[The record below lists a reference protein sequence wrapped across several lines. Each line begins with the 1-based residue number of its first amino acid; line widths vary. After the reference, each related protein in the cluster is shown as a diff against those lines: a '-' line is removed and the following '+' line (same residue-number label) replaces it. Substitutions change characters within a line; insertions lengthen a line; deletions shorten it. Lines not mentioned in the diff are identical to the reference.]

1 MSEADNVRVV
11 QKAFEAFGAGDG
23 ETFLGLLSEDVEWTI
38 AGPDAVPYAGER
50 RGREGVAEF
59 LQAIGGAVEME
70 RFEPQEFIAQGDK
83 VAVVGF
89 ERARVRSNGRA
100 FDNPWVLLFT
110 VRDGKVARFRSYED
124 THAMAQAFDV

>member
-1 MSEADNVRVV
+1 MSEADNVSVV
-11 QKAFEAFGAGDG
+11 QRVFEAFGSGDASA
-23 ETFLGLLSEDVEWTI
+23 FLGLLSEDVEWTI
-38 AGPDAVPYAGER
+38 AGPPSVPYAGER
-50 RGREGVAEF
+50 RGHAGVTEF

-89 ERARVRSNGRA
+89 ERARVRATGRA

-110 VRDGKVARFRSYED
+110 LRDGKITRFRSYED
-124 THAMAQAFDV
+124 THAMAQAFAG

>member
-1 MSEADNVRVV
+1 MSEADNVSVV
-11 QKAFEAFGAGDG
+11 QRAFEAFGRGDAPA
-23 ETFLGLLSEDVEWTI
+23 FLSLLSEDVEWTI
-38 AGPDAVPYAGER
+38 AGPPSVPYAGER

-59 LQAIGGAVEME
+59 LKAIGGAVEME

-89 ERARVRSNGRA
+89 ERARLRSTGKA

-110 VRDGKVARFRSYED
+110 LRDGKITRFRSYED
-124 THAMAQAFDV
+124 THAMAQAFAG